1 MARVIRSL
9 IELEVTDEGGSPE
22 QESVL
27 TPVPC
32 SGIDTLRL
40 ATGLSWEARWR
51 RDPPWEGQS
60 LDPWR
65 QRRMAELSPP
75 PSLS

>member
-32 SGIDTLRL
+32 SGIDYCEHIKTSHGTWL
-40 ATGLSWEARWR
+40 GS
-51 RDPPWEGQS
+51 
-60 LDPWR
+60 
-65 QRRMAELSPP
+65 
-75 PSLS
+75 

>member
-22 QESVL
+22 SVL

-32 SGIDTLRL
+32 SGIDYCEHLKTSHG
-40 ATGLSWEARWR
+40 T
-51 RDPPWEGQS
+51 
-60 LDPWR
+60 
-65 QRRMAELSPP
+65 
-75 PSLS
+75 